1 MELLGGPRPLSVQDA
16 RFFMHLESSP
26 MPISSVSAP
35 PIVNQGLPL
44 AIGREQSVA
53 QPEQRNKPAPDEASR
68 VNRDGTQPGKL
79 QRFAAE
85 AGKNLWFIPGMSNV
99 LLGIAKAKS
108 NGESAVSGALAGFNK
123 TCADGFDQ
131 ALVGAATGDY
141 KAVAKGYFDAVR
153 KNDATPSAV
162 KTGLHEAS
170 DAVGLATALSAKKA

>member
-1 MELLGGPRPLSVQDA
+1 
-16 RFFMHLESSP
+16 
-26 MPISSVSAP
+26 MPISSAVSGHF
-35 PIVNQGLPL
+35 PINQGLP
-44 AIGREQSVA
+44 QQPVA
-53 QPEQRNKPAPDEASR
+53 QPGQRTAPTRHEAYH
-68 VNRDGTQPGKL
+68 VNRDGTQPGKF

-99 LLGIAKAKS
+99 LLGIANAKS

-153 KNDATPSAV
+153 KNEATPGSV
-162 KTGLHEAS
+162 KTGLHEVS
-170 DAVGLATALSAKKA
+170 DAVGLATALRAGKS

>member
-1 MELLGGPRPLSVQDA
+1 
-16 RFFMHLESSP
+16 
-26 MPISSVSAP
+26 MPISSAVSGHS
-35 PIVNQGLPL
+35 IINQGLPP
-44 AIGREQSVA
+44 AGGREQPVA
-53 QPEQRNKPAPDEASR
+53 QPGQRIGPARHEASH

-123 TCADGFDQ
+123 TCTDGFDQ

-153 KNDATPSAV
+153 KNEATPGSV
-162 KTGLHEAS
+162 KTGLHEVS
-170 DAVGLATALSAKKA
+170 DAVGLATALRAGKS